1 MVGGREEQGQLM
13 DFGTQ
18 SSARV
23 RKQDGRRQGLCT
35 CRTEGYRYRGW
46 GGLRLQ

>member
-18 SSARV
+18 SSAMQRCTF
-23 RKQDGRRQGLCT
+23 QGFC
-35 CRTEGYRYRGW
+35 
-46 GGLRLQ
+46 